1 MKKLYWKIVLTEG
14 VFLALI
20 LGVTFWSMGMTRE
33 DFESRRREDSAAAR
47 QLLDLALNH
56 DLAPDVSLDRLR
68 NIVARTFKSDARIVA
83 PDSVEAQAGP
93 GAIRFSQGGKTYALL
108 IPESGHKEK
117 HGLLSFLSHDIYA
130 GILLVLSVTLGLL
143 AIPFARTVT
152 GPLGELQRDMRRFAS
167 GDLDH
172 RTRVSSDDEVGN
184 LARDFNNMAESI
196 QRLVHVGKEMTAHVS
211 HELRSPL
218 TRIDIAR
225 QLLEERLSGKELAL
239 LDSMREE
246 IAGMDGLI
254 GRILQLS
261 RLDLNTATPEPV
273 CLAAIVDEEVRR
285 YAASFTAGNIGVRSE
300 LPETLPAIGFK
311 DDLFCL
317 VDNLL
322 GNAVK
327 FTPHGGSIDI
337 TLERESDAAL
347 LTIRNDAGE
356 PAVDPER
363 LVEPFQRGA
372 TSESVPGSGL
382 GLAIAARIV
391 GKHGGD
397 MKLSWRDGRFSAVVR
412 LPQNDG
418 KSAS

>member
-20 LGVTFWSMGMTRE
+20 LGVTIWSMGMTRE
-33 DFESRRREDSAAAR
+33 DFESRRRADIAAAR

-56 DLAPDVSLDRLR
+56 DLAPDVSQGSLR
-68 NIVARTFKSDARIVA
+68 NIVGRTFKSDVRIVA
-83 PDSVEAQAGP
+83 SDSAEAQANP
-93 GAIRFSQGGKTYALL
+93 AAVRFSQGGKTYALL
-108 IPESGHKEK
+108 ITDPGRKEN
-117 HGLLSFLSHDIYA
+117 HGLISFLSHDKYA
-130 GILLVLSVTLGLL
+130 GTLLVLSVTLGLL

-152 GPLGELQRDMRRFAS
+152 GPLGELQRDMRRFAA

-172 RTRVSSDDEVGN
+172 RTQVSSNDEVGN

-196 QRLVHVGKEMTAHVS
+196 QRLVRVGREMTAHVS

-225 QLLEERLSGKELAL
+225 QLLEERLSGTELAL

-246 IAGMDGLI
+246 IEGMDGLI
-254 GRILQLS
+254 GRILHLS
-261 RLDLNTATPEPV
+261 RLDLNAATPEPV

-285 YAASFTAGNIGVRSE
+285 YRASFTAGNIGVRSE
-300 LPETLPAIGFK
+300 LPETLPAIGVK
-311 DDLFCL
+311 DDLLCL

-327 FTPHGGSIDI
+327 FTPRGGSIDI
-337 TLERESDAAL
+337 KLERENDAAL
-347 LTIRNDAGE
+347 LTVQNDAGE

-363 LVEPFQRGA
+363 LTEPFQRGA

-382 GLAIAARIV
+382 GLAITAGIV
-391 GKHGGD
+391 RKHGGE
-397 MKLSWRDGRFSAVVR
+397 MKLSWHDGRFSAVVR
-412 LPQNDG
+412 LPQHDG
-418 KSAS
+418 K